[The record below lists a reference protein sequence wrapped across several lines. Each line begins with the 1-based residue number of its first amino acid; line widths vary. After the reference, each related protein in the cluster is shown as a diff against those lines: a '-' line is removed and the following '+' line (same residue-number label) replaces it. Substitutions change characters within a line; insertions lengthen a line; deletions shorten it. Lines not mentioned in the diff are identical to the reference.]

1 MPSGPDPAVAA
12 KVDSIR
18 NSTASTEQKIALL
31 LSVQNDLLEKQARGA
46 QARVDQYDNTVKKI
60 DEILRKTNSS
70 TSGTRGATTATND
83 YTAATRR
90 AGQATEDST
99 SAMGGMSA
107 AVDKILKGSSLLSS
121 QMHTYRENLDNL
133 ASPHVTLAEQMKN
146 LAGGSLAA
154 YRAMDESGKG
164 LSEYYDK
171 LGGTSAVN
179 KIADAKQGQIEI
191 LEKVNSTNAVFSK
204 AGKIIPDLMQKMTGL
219 DVNKTF
225 LPAFNAQGQSFVEV
239 MGGELNVLEG
249 FANVFNDV
257 QLSAAFSKDQ
267 LSKSAD
273 EISKSIARTGF
284 AIKAYDITNGDVT
297 EMIRR
302 NYVLTGKATTD
313 YFDQVVDA
321 SEKSSLAFGMS
332 AEQIVKDTLDM
343 MNNVQMFGFR
353 TPEEFA
359 RISKAAQDSHAS
371 ISELAGI
378 MGKFDTFESA
388 ATAVGDLNATL
399 GTNFDAIELMT
410 LKYTDPVKML
420 QRLGEGFR
428 ATGQSF
434 DDMFMAPEKLPFL
447 TATLNGLGVT
457 AEQLRAMF
465 EGTES
470 ATDIIKKQQDAS
482 KDVAESGI
490 EVDEMMKSRI
500 TLMQGVAK
508 DTDDMVR
515 RLDQAAQYMAAS
527 SRSTVQAANDVNTQ
541 FLQLSNTIVKEFA
554 VKQKEMITE
563 AADAYKK
570 IVEGVLKVFND
581 NLHDTTKIIVD
592 AQKAFDVYLAQVKAQ
607 AAQATPIPAPVPTP
621 TPTPTPT
628 PDVALS
634 PGSPTRVSRAFGGLF
649 EDYILDSRDALIA
662 GPPKMLDGILKQAKA
677 MKQFIEAAS
686 EVAVAEPAEAPS
698 ITRPASSPAAL
709 PTQLQ
714 ARLQPNG
721 STLNISIDS
730 AAFIQYIME
739 SMAKEYPV

>member
-1 MPSGPDPAVAA
+1 MAPLDPATARQI
-12 KVDSIR
+12 DDIR
-18 NSTASTEQKIALL
+18 KNTATVEERIARLL
-31 LSVQNDLLEKQARGA
+31 GVQNSLIEEQNNGAR
-46 QARVDQYDNTVKKI
+46 ARAAHYSRTAAEI
-60 DEILRKTNSS
+60 DEILRKTNSY
-70 TSGTRGATTATND
+70 TSSSRGATTSTND
-83 YTAATRR
+83 YGAATRR
-90 AGQATEDST
+90 AGDATSQTT
-99 SAMGGMSA
+99 SALGGMSA
-107 AVDKILKGSSLLSS
+107 AIDKVLKGSSLLSS
-121 QMHTYRENLDNL
+121 QVHAYRENLDNL
-133 ASPHVTLAEQMKN
+133 AAPHVNIATLMKN
-146 LAGGSLAA
+146 LAGGSLAV
-154 YRAMDESGKG
+154 YRAMDKSGKG
-164 LSEYYDK
+164 LDRYYK
-171 LGGTSAVN
+171 QLGDTS
-179 KIADAKQGQIEI
+179 KIDENNQAQIRL
-191 LEKVNSTNAVFSK
+191 LERVNSTNAVFSK
-204 AGKIIPDLMQKMTGL
+204 AGTIIPDLMQKMTGL

-225 LPAFNAQGQSFVEV
+225 LPEFNAQGQSFVEV

-313 YFDQVVDA
+313 YFDQVVEA

-359 RISKAAQDSHAS
+359 RISKAAQDSHVS

-378 MGKFDTFESA
+378 MGKFDTFETASS
-388 ATAVGDLNATL
+388 AVGDLNATL
-399 GTNFDAIELMT
+399 GTNFDAVELMT

-428 ATGQSF
+428 ETGQTF

-465 EGTES
+465 EGTAS
-470 ATDIIKKQQDAS
+470 ATDIIKQQADAS
-482 KDVAESGI
+482 K
-490 EVDEMMKSRI
+490 EVKDSEIDIDELMKSRI

-515 RLDQAAQYMAAS
+515 RLDQAAQFMAGS

-563 AADAYKK
+563 AADAYKE
-570 IVEGVLKVFND
+570 IVEGVLKVFNE
-581 NLHDTTKIIVD
+581 NLKGTTEIIAD

-607 AAQATPIPAPVPTP
+607 AAQASTIPAPAAVPSP
-621 TPTPTPT
+621 VPA

-634 PGSPTRVSRAFGGLF
+634 PGSPTRVSREFGGLF
-649 EDYILDSRDALIA
+649 EDYILDSRDALLA

-686 EVAVAEPAEAPS
+686 EVAVAEPTEAPR
-698 ITRPASSPAAL
+698 ITRPTSTPSTL

-714 ARLQPNG
+714 ARLQPIG

-730 AAFIQYIME
+730 ATFIQYIME
-739 SMAKEYPV
+739 TMAKEYPV